1 MGREHVANSTAS
13 DTGVNLSLAAVFSL
27 VTQRSSPQTAGA
39 LPDETKKGDRYRKK
53 NIHQR
58 VL

>member
-1 MGREHVANSTAS
+1 MGSEHVANSTAS

-27 VTQRSSPQTAGA
+27 VTQRSFPQTEERCVTR
-39 LPDETKKGDRYRKK
+39 LYDRYRKK